1 MAAGV
6 EARGISYRDAS
17 GEQLLGDLTLR
28 IDPGAYAVVFGENGA
43 GKSTFTYLLNGLIP
57 HFFGGDLKGEI
68 RLNGLDPRRQGP
80 AELFHR
86 VGLVLQNTDAQLFG
100 STVEA
105 DLAFGL
111 QNLGLAPAPA
121 AARIAAAA
129 RALGIESLLPRSPEA
144 LSGGER
150 RLAAIASV
158 LVLEPDILV
167 LDEPFADLDWVFRG
181 RVERLLSE
189 LHRAGR
195 TVIVLEHREGG
206 FLEDAQALLIFEKG
220 SCIWNGPAREA
231 RRRLVQKGLLPAYPP
246 RPPGRG
252 ASGEPLLCAEELG
265 VSRGGTAILSCLSL
279 ALRPGEVVALVGRN
293 GAGKSSLIRVLAG
306 IARPTEGRVQMGGED
321 LFRLSP
327 RERARKVGVCF
338 QNPNDQFFKATVREE
353 LEVGFRLRG
362 KEPLT
367 EASCAACWPGI
378 ERILER
384 SPYRLSEG
392 EKKQAAIAAVLAAEP
407 EVLLLDEP
415 TVSQDAHGKQALAG
429 RIGEL
434 ARRGVAILVATHD
447 LSFAAAVAQRAI
459 LLEGG
464 KIRAEG
470 TLEEIAGKRTPD
482 PAAGEKAGVPVRPTP
497 RLGGREIHPFAGL
510 ALLAAGLSALL
521 SARETITQAG
531 IVVWAASLFF
541 FGTGSPAKGIAFL
554 RRLGGV
560 FLLAAAGGML
570 FFGPAETGLLLL
582 RLLGLLTVS
591 AACLGSLSP
600 EALAAALQT
609 LRVPEGVGFL
619 LTAGT
624 RYVPRIENALRA
636 IRDAQQAR
644 GIDLRLS
651 PRNLGRLTAL
661 FVPLLIQGLRL
672 ADELALAMEARGLSS
687 SRRRP
692 PMLPRFTLRDGLLL
706 AGGVLF
712 LSALVGRE
720 ILAGG

>member
-17 GEQLLGDLTLR
+17 GELLLGDLTLR
-28 IDPGAYAVVFGENGA
+28 IDAGAYAVVFGENGA

-57 HFFGGDLKGEI
+57 HFFGGDLKGEL
-68 RLNGLDPRRQGP
+68 RLNGLDPRRLGP

-86 VGLVLQNTDAQLFG
+86 VGLVFQNTDAQLFG

-111 QNLGLAPAPA
+111 RNLGLAPAPA
-121 AARIAAAA
+121 SARIALAA
-129 RALGIESLLPRSPEA
+129 RALGIEPLLSRSPEA

-181 RVERLLSE
+181 RVERLLCE
-189 LHRAGR
+189 LHRQGR

-206 FLEDAQALLIFEKG
+206 FLEDAEALLIFEKG
-220 SCIWNGPAREA
+220 SCTFSGSAREA
-231 RRRLVQKGLLPAYPP
+231 RRRLLQKGLLPVYPP

-252 ASGEPLLCAEELG
+252 AAGVPFFSAEGLRVDLG
-265 VSRGGTAILSCLSL
+265 GATILSSVSV

-306 IARPTEGRVQMGGED
+306 IARPTEGRVQMDGQD

-327 RERARKVGVCF
+327 RERARKLGVCF

-362 KEPLT
+362 KGSLT
-367 EASCAACWPGI
+367 ASSAAVCWPGI

-407 EVLLLDEP
+407 AVLLLDEP
-415 TVSQDAHGKQALAG
+415 TVSQDARGKQALAG
-429 RIGEL
+429 RLGEL
-434 ARRGVAILVATHD
+434 ARRGVAVLVATHD
-447 LSFAAAVAQRAI
+447 LSFAAAVAHRAI

-470 TLEEIAGKRTPD
+470 TVEEIAGKRSSD
-482 PAAGEKAGVPVRPTP
+482 PAGEGAGVPVRPTP
-497 RLGGREIHPFAGL
+497 RPAEGGVHPFAGL
-510 ALLAAGLSALL
+510 ALLAAGLTAIL
-521 SARETITQAG
+521 SAREPFTQVGVAA
-531 IVVWAASLFF
+531 WAATLLL
-541 FGTGSPAKGIAFL
+541 FGTGSPAKGIALL
-554 RRLGGV
+554 RRSAGV
-560 FLLAAAGGML
+560 LLLTAAGGLL
-570 FFGPAETGLLLL
+570 FFGLAETGVLLL
-582 RLLGLLTVS
+582 RLLGLLSVS
-591 AACLGSLSP
+591 AACLGSLSA
-600 EALAAALQT
+600 EALAAALQK
-609 LRVPEGVGFL
+609 LCVPEGVGFL
-619 LTAGT
+619 LTAGS
-624 RYVPRIENALRA
+624 RYVPRIESALRA
-636 IRDAQQAR
+636 IRDAQRAR
-644 GIDLRLS
+644 GIDLRFRL
-651 PRNLGRLTAL
+651 RNLGRLTAL

-672 ADELALAMEARGLSS
+672 ADELALAMEARGVSS

-692 PMLPRFTLRDGLLL
+692 PVLPRFRLRDGLLL
-706 AGGVLF
+706 AGGLLF
-712 LSALVGRE
+712 LSALIGRE
-720 ILAGG
+720 MLAGG